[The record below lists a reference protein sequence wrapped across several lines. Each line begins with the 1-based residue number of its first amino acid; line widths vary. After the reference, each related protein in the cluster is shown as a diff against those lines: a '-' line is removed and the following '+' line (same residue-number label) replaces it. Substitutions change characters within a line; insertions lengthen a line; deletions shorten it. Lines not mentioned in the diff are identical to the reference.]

1 MSKKSY
7 RKELIEWTIIVV
19 VGLTLYVTGLHTE
32 VIGQIQRVVLATGIM
47 QPEADDEK
55 ATASYDL
62 RLSNIAGKPVS
73 FSTFRGQT
81 IFLNFWATW
90 CPPCIAEMPDI
101 EDLYQKMGKDVTF
114 VMISLDEDRDKARRS
129 VDRKG
134 FELPVYFLESPL
146 PSPYNPS
153 SIPPTYVISPDGQV
167 VLTRHGM
174 AKYDTEEFRAFL
186 STLTPK

>member
-7 RKELIEWTIIVV
+7 RKELIEWAIIVV

-55 ATASYDL
+55 VAASYDL
-62 RLSNIAGKPVS
+62 RLSNIAGRTVS
-73 FSTFRGQT
+73 FATFKGQT
-81 IFLNFWATW
+81 VFLNFWATW

-114 VMISLDEDRDKARRS
+114 VMISLDEDRDKARRF
-129 VDRKG
+129 VERKG

-146 PSPYNPS
+146 PAPYNPS
-153 SIPPTYVISPDGQV
+153 SIPTTYVISPEGQV

-174 AKYDTEEFRAFL
+174 AKYDTEEFRLFL
-186 STLTPK
+186 SEINSE